1 MLLMSTLDE
10 MNKFLIGYFKNLGYD
25 LQPNPRAGAT
35 QRTNCYELKS
45 LPIENNK
52 MLCISEASVNKLV
65 QAVLVWL
72 ENHDQQP
79 QRRRQITNTEEFTA
93 YLEIEFGTKI
103 RRVHQ
108 EEVEMQGQLWGAID
122 KMATMLEKMS

>member
-1 MLLMSTLDE
+1 MLLMTTLDD
-10 MNKFLIGYFKNLGYD
+10 MNEFLIGYFNNLGYR
-25 LQPNPRAGAT
+25 LKPTTRAGAT
-35 QRTNCYELKS
+35 PRTNCYELKS
-45 LPIENNK
+45 LPIDNNK
-52 MLCISEASVNKLV
+52 RLCISDASVQTMVK
-65 QAVLVWL
+65 AVLVWL

-79 QRRRQITNTEEFTA
+79 HTKRQITNTEELTA